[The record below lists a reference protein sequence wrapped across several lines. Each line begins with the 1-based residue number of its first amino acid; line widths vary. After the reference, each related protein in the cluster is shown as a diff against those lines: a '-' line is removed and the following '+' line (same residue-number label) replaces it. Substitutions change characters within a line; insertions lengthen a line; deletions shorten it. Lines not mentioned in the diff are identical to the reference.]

1 MTRVEHSIVIK
12 APISQVFEYASDYRK
27 WSEWFE
33 GVSDFRPST
42 SISRGNGTRYA
53 YKARMMGLSV
63 GVETEVHNFEE
74 NRGWTGI
81 ATKGMPHRTHWLFE
95 PVEGGTKF
103 TYTLEYQLPVPLIGS
118 LIDSSFMKPQWDK
131 IIRTSLN
138 NLGQHFKDKAGTV
151 SP

>member
-12 APISQVFEYASDYRK
+12 APISQVFEYAADYRK

-63 GVETEVHNFEE
+63 GVETEVHNFE
-74 NRGWTGI
+74 
-81 ATKGMPHRTHWLFE
+81 
-95 PVEGGTKF
+95 
-103 TYTLEYQLPVPLIGS
+103 
-118 LIDSSFMKPQWDK
+118 
-131 IIRTSLN
+131 
-138 NLGQHFKDKAGTV
+138 
-151 SP
+151 